1 MPVIHL
7 DTNFLVA
14 LTRDESR
21 ARARITNWLHE
32 HREIH
37 VSAVAWAE
45 FLCGPIRDTAS
56 VEALLPS
63 PVPFEA
69 DDAAKAAT
77 LFNATGRRSR
87 SLQDCMIAAAAIRA
101 NAELATIDVKD
112 FRRFEQFG
120 LRIAE

>member
-1 MPVIHL
+1 VIHL

-14 LTRDESR
+14 LEDEQSPET
-21 ARARITNWLHE
+21 ARITRWIQQN
-32 HREIH
+32 RDVR

-45 FLCGPIRDTAS
+45 FLCGPVGDTTIM
-56 VEALLPS
+56 EALLPS

-69 DDAAKAAT
+69 KDAAKAAT

-87 SLQDCMIAAAAIRA
+87 SLQDCMIAAAAILA
-101 NAELATIDVKD
+101 DAELATSDMKD
-112 FRRFEQFG
+112 FRRFAKFG